1 MDEKV
6 VEMLEKLLRE
16 IQDIKVM
23 LQENSEVEE

>member
-23 LQENSEVEE
+23 LQENSEVKK